1 VSEPMTDD
9 RLAPE
14 VADLLRD
21 AARARTEGS
30 SPLPRMHRAIR
41 RDRNRRAVGGTMLA
55 AAAVVAATV
64 ATGVVGADRAAPP
77 PGPAGTPS
85 PTPTAPR
92 TPEPGPA
99 SDPLN
104 LAGPAAGSLAGDTAW
119 LQGMKQRLVEMGKAS
134 DPAHARVLWAADSH
148 GRRFALT
155 IAANGARWSIEKWRG
170 PEGAAP
176 AAMAITEGG
185 GLAPAVGTPK
195 LDQTYF
201 SFRAS
206 SDETTGPGVL
216 VVIGRGI
223 SDVEVASGFDYAA
236 DGRKTATWRPLE
248 PEAAVWV
255 REVMADEIDS
265 RTVRARTVADG
276 LRREVGGGG
285 AYGQAPLPAG
295 MSDVAP
301 AGTDPEVLT
310 CAAMAFAPERGGFP
324 RGSTPILGG
333 SPQVGDAW
341 YGIAVAKAHGGGY
354 LVGSCPTLHPEY
366 SNSMGAQNA
375 NGYVVPAP
383 EGGPDN
389 LFTIVGTTTVEA
401 KRVVRGDDRNVLLGQ
416 SEGAGLSA
424 VVVAPKGTAEVEVAG
439 LTVPV
444 RDRLAVVK
452 LPKDTPAEGLTATAR
467 AADGSI
473 LGTTTGLA
481 KEEGDV
487 NQESFYDVDLLDE
500 PYRR

>member
-1 VSEPMTDD
+1 MLSED
-9 RLAPE
+9 RLPPE
-14 VADLLRD
+14 VADLLRG

-41 RDRNRRAVGGTMLA
+41 RDRSRRAVGRSVLA

-77 PGPAGTPS
+77 PGPAGI

-92 TPEPGPA
+92 TPAPGA
-99 SDPLN
+99 DSDPLN
-104 LAGPAAGSLAGDTAW
+104 LAGPAAGPLAGDTAW

-155 IAANGARWSIEKWRG
+155 IAANGIQWSIEKWRG

-176 AAMAITEGG
+176 GAMAITESSG
-185 GLAPAVGTPK
+185 PATRAGKPD
-195 LDQTYF
+195 LGQRYF

-216 VVIGRGI
+216 VAIGQGI
-223 SDVEVASGFDYAA
+223 SDVEVGSGFDYAA

-255 REVMADEIDS
+255 REATAEEIGS
-265 RTVRARTVADG
+265 MRVRARTVADG

-285 AYGQAPLPAG
+285 AYGQAPVPPG
-295 MSDVAP
+295 MADVAP

-324 RGSTPILGG
+324 PGSTPILGG
-333 SPQVGDAW
+333 SPNVGGQW
-341 YGIAVAKAHGGGY
+341 FGIAVAKAPGGGY
-354 LVGSCPTLHPEY
+354 LVGSCRTRHPEY
-366 SNSMGAQNA
+366 SNSSGAAGA
-375 NGYVVPAP
+375 NGFVVPAP
-383 EGGPDN
+383 DGGADR
-389 LFTIVGTTTVEA
+389 LFTIVATRIGRLRGSETEA
-401 KRVVRGDDRNVLLGQ
+401 AV
-416 SEGAGLSA
+416 LSA
-424 VVVAPKGTAEVEVAG
+424 VVVAPKGTTEVEVAG
-439 LTVPV
+439 LTIPV
-444 RDRLAVVK
+444 RDRLAVVTF
-452 LPKDTPAEGLTATAR
+452 PKDTPAEGLTATAR
-467 AADGSI
+467 GADGGI

-481 KEEGDV
+481 RQESDVEG
-487 NQESFYDVDLLDE
+487 ESFYDVDPSAGAIIPEASSEDNDVALLR
-500 PYRR
+500 P